1 MKSSKLFVTFLRFIG
16 DIPSKNGF
24 IFRMYPDLLPLK
36 MQLPQRHGK
45 KWYEGESHYIL
56 LRVKQGIPPSK
67 IAKEVSRTTNGITA
81 QLKRIGYNSV
91 QKGMKIEDA
100 SKLTGIP
107 VDRLTYYIQ
116 CKDCTLLDLIQ
127 EVTSLRSRIEVLER
141 RKKPAGSGLAAVR
154 AGDEYLNATSLNNI
168 CP

>member
-1 MKSSKLFVTFLRFIG
+1 
-16 DIPSKNGF
+16 
-24 IFRMYPDLLPLK
+24 

-56 LRVKQGIPPSK
+56 QRVKQGIPPSK

-107 VDRLTYYIQ
+107 VDRLTYYIE
-116 CKDCTLLDLIQ
+116 CKDCTLLDLTQ
-127 EVTSLRSRIEVLER
+127 EVAGLRSRIEILER
-141 RKKPAGSGLAAVR
+141 RNKPAGSGLAAVR
-154 AGDEYLNATSLNNI
+154 AARSS
-168 CP
+168 